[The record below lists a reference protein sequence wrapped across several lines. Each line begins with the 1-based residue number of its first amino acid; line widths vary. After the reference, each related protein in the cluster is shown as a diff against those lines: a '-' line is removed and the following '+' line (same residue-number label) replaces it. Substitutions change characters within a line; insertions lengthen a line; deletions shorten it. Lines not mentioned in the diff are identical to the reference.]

1 MGPGT
6 AVLISKLA
14 LFGALVFAWM
24 KARRSAREAREAKAD
39 REAAALSSATTAGTA
54 PEPVRRAA

>member
-1 MGPGT
+1 
-6 AVLISKLA
+6 VLISKLA

-24 KARRSAREAREAKAD
+24 KARKSAREAREARAA
-39 REAAALSSATTAGTA
+39 REAAATLPAAASRETA